1 MSPADPSPE
10 TAAPD
15 RFLAAAGPVPARA
28 TDARW
33 RQVALLSASSAM
45 GDPAR
50 AATALA
56 TVLVALDLPHAARVA
71 LRQAAPDDS
80 WAAWWGVLA
89 AGQEGD
95 MEALATARHTAA
107 AGVAGPDAREV
118 RRRLSDLDI
127 ELSALAGEPDGD
139 GARFSVLGH
148 RAGPERRMLIGGR
161 SSAVYLVD
169 PGWDA
174 VRLVRLGPADGVA
187 VGNRALLAPAELI
200 AAVRRGD
207 SGPGWDVPGDTPA
220 AFDPDALLS
229 ALRED
234 VDVRDRRLVALAR
247 EVAEERE
254 RLREDRVR
262 LAEDREAFELERA
275 SERMRRSRAATGPSA
290 PAVPVGIPRTAR
302 EALALLALPAG
313 ATPAQVERAWRD
325 QVVRCH
331 PDRVVDLHPDIRG
344 RAEGLTVALNAAR
357 DLLLGVAPS
366 RARRASG

>member
-1 MSPADPSPE
+1 MSRSSESPSGGPS
-10 TAAPD
+10 PD
-15 RFLAAAGPVPARA
+15 RFLAAAGPVPARGA
-28 TDARW
+28 DARW

-50 AATALA
+50 AATSLA
-56 TVLVALDLPHAARVA
+56 AVLAALDRPRAARVA
-71 LRQAAPDDS
+71 LAQAAGDDP
-80 WAAWWGVLA
+80 WAIWWGVLT

-95 MEALATARHTAA
+95 LDGFAEARRAAA
-107 AGVAGPDAREV
+107 AGDVAGPDAREV
-118 RRRLSDLDI
+118 RRRLADLETEI
-127 ELSALAGEPDGD
+127 AALAGDPGGA

-148 RAGPERRMLIGGR
+148 RARPERRMLIGGR

-174 VRLVRLGPADGVA
+174 VRLVRLGPPEGTA
-187 VGNRALLAPAELI
+187 VGNRALLAPEELI

-207 SGPGWDVPGDTPA
+207 AGPGWDVPDDAPPA
-220 AFDPDALLS
+220 LDPDTLLG

-262 LAEDREAFELERA
+262 LAEDREAFELECA
-275 SERMRRSRAATGPSA
+275 SERMRRSRAAGTA
-290 PAVPVGIPRTAR
+290 PPAGGAVGIPRTAR
-302 EALALLALPAG
+302 DALALLALPAG
-313 ATPAQVERAWRD
+313 ATPAQVERAWRR

-331 PDRVVDLHPDIRG
+331 PDRVVDLHPDIQG
-344 RAEGLTVALNAAR
+344 RAQGLTVALNAAR
-357 DLLLGVAPS
+357 DLLLGAAPT
-366 RARRASG
+366 RVRG